1 MLRRSLSV
9 LLFLAA
15 AMFVGC
21 PGESYDAIV
30 GQWNGML
37 DVSVTQLRIRFNFSV
52 EEGKL
57 VATID
62 SPDQNATRIPVQEVS
77 WDGGRVKMKAMT
89 IYAEFE
95 GEVGEDSVLRGTWKQ
110 GQQEFPL
117 ALARVPERAAFARPQ
132 DPGDSVPYL
141 VDDNVRFE
149 NRPARISL
157 SATAT
162 RPEPEGVYPGVMLIS
177 GSGPQDRNSEVFGHR
192 PFAVLADHLTRE
204 GVFVLRYDDR
214 GVERSGGK
222 FEEATP
228 DDFASDVNA
237 GVRYLERRKDVDDGR
252 IGLIGH
258 SEGGILAA
266 MVASQAKEVKF
277 IVLLATP
284 AVPGEQT
291 LYLQG
296 EALMRANGASEEAI
310 SGNQRIQRA
319 IFDVVKQGLEPDET
333 YRRVVGAIE
342 EEMAK
347 LPEETQQL
355 LSAELTPQAV
365 DAQARAVSTEWFRD
379 FITFDPADALRKV
392 KVPVLALYGGKDLQ
406 VPPGP
411 NVEALRAA
419 MRRAGNSDLTVVE
432 LPGLNHLFQTADKG
446 TVDEY
451 SRIEETFAPAA
462 MDAVADW
469 IDERFGNPE

>member
-1 MLRRSLSV
+1 
-9 LLFLAA
+9 
-15 AMFVGC
+15 
-21 PGESYDAIV
+21 
-30 GQWNGML
+30 
-37 DVSVTQLRIRFNFSV
+37 
-52 EEGKL
+52 
-57 VATID
+57 
-62 SPDQNATRIPVQEVS
+62 
-77 WDGGRVKMKAMT
+77 
-89 IYAEFE
+89 
-95 GEVGEDSVLRGTWKQ
+95 
-110 GQQEFPL
+110 
-117 ALARVPERAAFARPQ
+117 
-132 DPGDSVPYL
+132 
-141 VDDNVRFE
+141 
-149 NRPARISL
+149 
-157 SATAT
+157 
-162 RPEPEGVYPGVMLIS
+162 
-177 GSGPQDRNSEVFGHR
+177 
-192 PFAVLADHLTRE
+192 
-204 GVFVLRYDDR
+204 
-214 GVERSGGK
+214 
-222 FEEATP
+222 
-228 DDFASDVNA
+228 
-237 GVRYLERRKDVDDGR
+237 
-252 IGLIGH
+252 
-258 SEGGILAA
+258 

-411 NVEALRAA
+411 NIEALRNAL
-419 MRRAGNSDLTVVE
+419 RRAGNSDLTVVE

-451 SRIEETFAPAA
+451 SRIGETFAPAA
-462 MDAVADW
+462 MDAIADW
-469 IDERFGNPE
+469 IDERFGSPE